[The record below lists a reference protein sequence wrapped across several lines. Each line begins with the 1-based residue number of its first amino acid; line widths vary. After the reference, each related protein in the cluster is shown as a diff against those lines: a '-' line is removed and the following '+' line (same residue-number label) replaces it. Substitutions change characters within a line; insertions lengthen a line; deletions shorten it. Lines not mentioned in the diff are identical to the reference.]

1 MRRQYVQQ
9 QSRASA
15 RQARDVNGRIY
26 RPPRQPPL
34 EHLRLQ
40 LAHVNPKIRM
50 RMHQP
55 AEKTH
60 QPRLIKICFH
70 SLLKG
75 R

>member
-15 RQARDVNGRIY
+15 RQARDVNGRFY
-26 RPPRQPPL
+26 RPPRQPAL
-34 EHLRLQ
+34 EQLRLQ
-40 LAHVNPKIRM
+40 LAHVNPKVRM
-50 RMHQP
+50 RMNQP

-70 SLLKG
+70 SLFGLK
-75 R
+75 